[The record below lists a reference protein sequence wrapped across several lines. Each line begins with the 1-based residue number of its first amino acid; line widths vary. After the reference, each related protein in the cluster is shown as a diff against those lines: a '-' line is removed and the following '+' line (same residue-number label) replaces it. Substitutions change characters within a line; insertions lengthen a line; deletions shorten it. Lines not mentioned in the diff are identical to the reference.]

1 MTGYTDTQKQRLIEL
16 NADPTIRE
24 AEFASP
30 EERNQCFKEYE
41 SRLIKQNRRQLTEFM
56 ERKHIPL
63 PLELEDRLEQWL
75 TKEEGYSRVSTPI
88 LLSADKIRRMN
99 IEDDDHLQKQIFW
112 LPDGKCLRPML
123 APNLY
128 EVMRDMRKATLQPV
142 RIFESGPCFRRESQG
157 VQHLNEFTMLNLV
170 ELGSVADGHQ
180 MERLEQLANGA
191 MRVLGI
197 EHYQLE
203 KRESGV
209 YIETLD
215 IEVEGVEVA
224 SGSYGPHSLD
234 GNWGVFDP
242 WVGIGFGIERLAML
256 VGKAQTIKHF
266 GRSSAYVNGISLKL

>member
-1 MTGYTDTQKQRLIEL
+1 MTRYTDTQKQRLIEL

-24 AEFASP
+24 AEFDMP
-30 EERNQCFKEYE
+30 EERNKCFKETE
-41 SRLIKQNRRQLTEFM
+41 NRLMKENRCKLAEFV
-56 ERKHIPL
+56 EREHIPL
-63 PLELEDRLEQWL
+63 PLDLEDRLEQWL

-88 LLSADKIRRMN
+88 LLSADKIKRMN

-128 EVMRDMRKATLQPV
+128 EVMRDMRKATAQPV

-157 VQHLNEFTMLNLV
+157 AQHLNEFTMLNLV
-170 ELGSVADGHQ
+170 ELGSIEDGRQ
-180 MERLEQLANGA
+180 MERLEKLANSA

-197 EHYQLE
+197 ERYQLV
-203 KRESGV
+203 KQESGV

-215 IEVEGVEVA
+215 IEVDGVEVA
-224 SGSYGPHSLD
+224 SGSFGPHPLD

-256 VGKAQTIKHF
+256 VGKAQTIKHY
-266 GRSSAYVNGISLKL
+266 GRSTAYVNGISLKL

>member
-1 MTGYTDTQKQRLIEL
+1 MTGYTETQKQRLIEL
-16 NADPTIRE
+16 NAESKIRE
-24 AEFASP
+24 AEFDIP
-30 EERNQCFKEYE
+30 EERNERFKEHE
-41 SRLIKQNRRQLTEFM
+41 SRLVKQNRRKLAEFI
-56 ERKHIPL
+56 EREHIPL
-63 PLELEDRLEQWL
+63 PLDLEDRLEQWL

-88 LLSADKIRRMN
+88 LLSADKIKRMN
-99 IEDDDHLQKQIFW
+99 IGDDDHLQKQIFW

-128 EVMRDMRKATLQPV
+128 EVMRDMRKATAQPV

-157 VQHLNEFTMLNLV
+157 AQHLNEFTMLNLV
-170 ELGSVADGHQ
+170 ELGSVEDGRQ
-180 MERLEQLANGA
+180 MERLEQLANSA

-197 EHYQLE
+197 DRYQLV
-203 KRESGV
+203 KQESGV

-215 IEVEGVEVA
+215 IEVDGVEVA
-224 SGSYGPHSLD
+224 SGSYGPHPLD

-256 VGKAQTIKHF
+256 VGKAQTIKHY